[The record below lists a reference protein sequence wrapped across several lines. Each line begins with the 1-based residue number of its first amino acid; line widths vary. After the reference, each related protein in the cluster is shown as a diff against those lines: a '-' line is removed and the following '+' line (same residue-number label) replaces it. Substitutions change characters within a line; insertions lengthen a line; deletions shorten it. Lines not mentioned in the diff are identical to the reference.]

1 MAMKNLNLSLKKNK
15 FNLIV
20 VFFSTILFVL
30 LFSVSANSAPFDAG
44 FAMPEVKVDMD
55 AMQHDPVP
63 MTLQMLLY
71 LSMMTLIPYMFVCCT
86 AFIRISIIF
95 SFLKSSMGLSK
106 GVPKQVWVGIGL
118 MLTFF
123 VMAPVALQ
131 IEKNAYDPYI
141 HKQISFQQF
150 VSRTSKYAMK
160 FMQKNTR
167 KNDLA
172 FFVKMSGVKP
182 DSPTV
187 KGKGETIKVN
197 GKYIRKPSKQG
208 QKYINMIKNPPFH
221 ILLAA
226 FMISEMKTGFYIGFI
241 IYLPFL
247 CIDMITA
254 ATLMAMGMFML
265 SPMGF
270 SLPCKMMCF
279 VMIDGFNVMS
289 EGLVKSYRY

>member
-1 MAMKNLNLSLKKNK
+1 MKNLSLSLKKYK

-20 VFFSTILFVL
+20 VCISTILFVL
-30 LFSVSANSAPFDAG
+30 LFSNSADSAPFDPG
-44 FAMPEVKVDMD
+44 FVMPEVKVDMD

-71 LSMMTLIPYMFVCCT
+71 LSMLTLVPYMFVSCT

-106 GVPKQVWVGIGL
+106 GVPKQVWVGIAM

-123 VMAPVALQ
+123 IMAPVAQ
-131 IEKNAYDPYI
+131 QVEKNAYDPYI

-150 VSRTSKYAMK
+150 VSRTGKYAMK
-160 FMQKNTR
+160 FMQNNTR
-167 KNDLA
+167 KADLIL
-172 FFVKMSGVKP
+172 FIKLSGVTP
-182 DSPTV
+182 DPPT
-187 KGKGETIKVN
+187 KGKGEMIKVN
-197 GKYIRKPSKQG
+197 GKYVRKPSAKT
-208 QKYINMIKNPPFH
+208 QKFQNMFRNPPFQV
-221 ILLAA
+221 LLAA
-226 FMISEMKTGFYIGFI
+226 YILSEMKTGFCVGFL

-279 VMIDGFNVMS
+279 VMIDGFNILV
-289 EGLVKSYRY
+289 EGLIKSYRY

>member
-1 MAMKNLNLSLKKNK
+1 MKNLSLSLKKYK

-20 VFFSTILFVL
+20 VCISTILFVL
-30 LFSVSANSAPFDAG
+30 LFSNSADSAPFDAG

-71 LSMMTLIPYMFVCCT
+71 LSMLTLVPYMFVSCT

-106 GVPKQVWVGIGL
+106 GVPKQVWVGIAM

-123 VMAPVALQ
+123 IMAPVAQ
-131 IEKNAYDPYI
+131 QVEKNAYDPYI

-150 VSRTSKYAMK
+150 VSRTGKYAMK

-167 KNDLA
+167 VSDLKL
-172 FFVKMSGVKP
+172 FVVLSGVKP
-182 DSPTV
+182 DPPNKA
-187 KGKGETIKVN
+187 KGKTIKVN
-197 GKYIRKPSKQG
+197 GKYIRKPSPNTEKF
-208 QKYINMIKNPPFH
+208 QKMMKDPPFQV
-221 ILLAA
+221 LLAA
-226 FMISEMKTGFYIGFI
+226 YILSEMKTGFCVGFL

-279 VMIDGFNVMS
+279 VMIDGFNILV
-289 EGLVKSYRY
+289 EGLIKSYRY